1 MSIANA
7 NRHAELSRR
16 LIEQPITSCT
26 LWATGVQAS
35 DKASGAVAQA
45 VMAIAE
51 DRNRR
56 HGSLNLRR
64 DFINVMAFEFYL
76 PQLRYL
82 QAIAD
87 QLHENF
93 YEDQLDVS
101 LVVPLVDDVNR
112 LMENLWELR
121 EGGPNPNYS
130 AAPEQQRTI
139 GRLPIPEEV
148 ARADE
153 TVDIPPPMPPCNQ
166 PTT

>member
-1 MSIANA
+1 MGD
-7 NRHAELSRR
+7 
-16 LIEQPITSCT
+16 
-26 LWATGVQAS
+26 GVQAS
-35 DKASGAVAQA
+35 DKASGAVAQV

-56 HGSLNLRR
+56 HGSHNLGR
-64 DFINVMAFEFYL
+64 DIINVMAFEFDL

-87 QLHENF
+87 QLHEKL

-101 LVVPLVDDVNR
+101 LAIPLLDDVNR

-139 GRLPIPEEV
+139 GRLLIPEEV

-153 TVDIPPPMPPCNQ
+153 TVDIPPPMPPFNP